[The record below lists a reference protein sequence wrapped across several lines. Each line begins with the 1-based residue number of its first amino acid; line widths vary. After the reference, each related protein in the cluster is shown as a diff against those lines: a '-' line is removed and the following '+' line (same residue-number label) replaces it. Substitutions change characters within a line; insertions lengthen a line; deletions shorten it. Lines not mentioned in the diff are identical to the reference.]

1 MRLPSNDRTACDEGK
16 TRVYSV
22 EAGTWSLVEHRCETD
37 ESDKVWAVTQVERLG
52 QFALVIDDAPVAA
65 TPIPVA
71 AAVAPTPTAIPASA
85 PAVIVQ
91 RISLPAQPPT
101 PTPTQIPTTYALA
114 QRETGIG
121 ADNRSGSNPDCS
133 SGSDRVIG
141 SNSTSLVRGWRFRI
155 IRQHSL
161 GRNWCAPDNRTFHRG
176 IPCLQGKAA
185 NGQSKSIVEAVR
197 VDHISGFSRQR

>member
-1 MRLPSNDRTACDEGK
+1 MMLLLWRRLHLWQQQSRRPRCRPPYLLRHLQSCSAAHFT
-16 TRVYSV
+16 
-22 EAGTWSLVEHRCETD
+22 AGTTAD
-37 ESDKVWAVTQVERLG
+37 TNTNSDTY
-52 QFALVIDDAPVAA
+52 
-65 TPIPVA
+65 
-71 AAVAPTPTAIPASA
+71 
-85 PAVIVQ
+85 
-91 RISLPAQPPT
+91 
-101 PTPTQIPTTYALA
+101 TYALA

-185 NGQSKSIVEAVR
+185 NGQSKSIVEAV
-197 VDHISGFSRQR
+197 VPRQLR